1 MIKKNVQG
9 QTQNVVDNGRDDFV
23 QNWNK
28 IVF

>member
-9 QTQNVVDNGRDDFV
+9 QTQSVVDKGRDDFL